1 MELAGFCSGK
11 KFKYI
16 LKTYLMEVNTLTK
29 IMVEFIMQ
37 KHSEINKT
45 TWNHMFIDLLLIS
58 EWYIDTQEQLYLFG

>member
-1 MELAGFCSGK
+1 MYFLYLIPMELAGFCSGK

-45 TWNHMFIDLLLIS
+45 T
-58 EWYIDTQEQLYLFG
+58 